1 LLDKVVKRFFCL
13 FVFVFLHQF
22 ELAYVWKN
30 NCFTVSVL
38 FKHDLH
44 IYNHIC
50 FKMQSEDRIILG
62 LYFCSVYLGCCSGFS
77 FFHLIVACR
86 NKQPILYRTQRKKK
100 KKKLTDWKFAR
111 RGLKTLPGISNA
123 TKKATVVWFALQ
135 MNTVNISCQGIHM
148 HSNY

>member
-1 LLDKVVKRFFCL
+1 LSKGFF
-13 FVFVFLHQF
+13 FIFVFLHQF

-100 KKKLTDWKFAR
+100 KRSWL
-111 RGLKTLPGISNA
+111 
-123 TKKATVVWFALQ
+123 
-135 MNTVNISCQGIHM
+135 
-148 HSNY
+148 